1 MATVGS
7 KQLVLNAP
15 FVVEKVRLSEIT
27 PGALYTYSLANRT
40 GVAPDF
46 VAKNVAVR
54 ATSGDPIFV
63 DFESHDATNHTVDLR
78 LDTVAGGD
86 LEGAE
91 VDVLLFFFKQ
101 ASGGIGG

>member
-7 KQLVLNAP
+7 KKLVLNAP

-27 PGALYTYSLANRT
+27 PGALFTYSLENRT
-40 GVAPDF
+40 GVTPDF
-46 VAKNVAVR
+46 VAKNVIVR
-54 ATSGDPIFV
+54 ATSGDPVFV
-63 DFESHDATNHTVDLR
+63 DLEGHNATNHTVDLR
-78 LDTVAGGD
+78 LDTVSGGD

-91 VDVLLFFFKQ
+91 VDVLLFFFAQ

>member
-7 KQLVLNAP
+7 KKLVLNAP

-46 VAKNVAVR
+46 AASNAVVR
-54 ATSGDPIFV
+54 ATSGDPVFV
-63 DFESHDATNHTVDLR
+63 SIESHNSTNHTVDLR
-78 LDTVAGGD
+78 LDTVSGGD

-91 VDVLLFFFKQ
+91 VDVLLFFFAQ